1 MVTNLKLYLKK
12 SFIVKFIV
20 LNKVYCKSHLQTFV
34 SVKKWVKLAAV
45 KKLDKKL
52 TGCSIIGC
60 RYEVCFD
67 GSFRCRSKLLLVAT
81 ANFIGSHGQN
91 GNVD

>member
-1 MVTNLKLYLKK
+1 M
-12 SFIVKFIV
+12 
-20 LNKVYCKSHLQTFV
+20 
-34 SVKKWVKLAAV
+34 KKWVKLAAV

-91 GNVD
+91 GSVD